1 VGASLDRELI
11 ELNKDG
17 RLIERIV
24 TLADV
29 IAHWRRFS
37 DLVDHFL
44 REAAE
49 PRGRLR
55 QMKSPHL
62 IAVLMGAAGLTTV
75 DGFKPDHVVTISD
88 LSGFIDLCRE
98 NRTVIEETL
107 SEQLRNDLA
116 GNPVR
121 QLNRFLNQVGLKVAS
136 VGSVKVQGVKIR
148 RYSLDRKRFDT
159 MVSLAKSYR
168 IEQDRREHER
178 ELGGSII
185 AAK

>member
-1 VGASLDRELI
+1 
-11 ELNKDG
+11 
-17 RLIERIV
+17 
-24 TLADV
+24 
-29 IAHWRRFS
+29 
-37 DLVDHFL
+37 
-44 REAAE
+44 
-49 PRGRLR
+49 
-55 QMKSPHL
+55 M
-62 IAVLMGAAGLTTV
+62 TTV
-75 DGFKPDHVVTISD
+75 DGFKPDHVVTIGD

-121 QLNRFLNQVGLKVAS
+121 QLNRFLNRVGLKVAS
-136 VGSVKVQGVKIR
+136 VGSMKVQGVKIR
-148 RYSLDRKRFDT
+148 RYSLDRKRLDT

-178 ELGGSII
+178 ELGRESII